1 MVIREGGEGG
11 GQRGTCR
18 GGWWSEREGRVMVRE
33 VHVGEGGDQR
43 GRGGWWSERYM

>member
-1 MVIREGGEGG
+1 MVREGGEGDG
-11 GQRGTCR
+11 HTCTYR